1 MHLYMLTVVLEK
13 TSTGPFPSR
22 KLSCLLKLR
31 EGAKKGGTVAAGRDG
46 GLFHLR
52 WPLCRWKVSETVD
65 LLPVGGVGP
74 RLGFPSSRVKF
85 PDLVGNV
92 AASAMSRNKF
102 SLDRPRPVGV
112 PLRRRRRASGGGVP
126 PVNPLYRS
134 PGLVL
139 RRPLL
144 AAGLPA
150 FCFKAVEQ
158 VLGVVV
164 FWRLD
169 QARASLDGC
178 GRRR

>member
-1 MHLYMLTVVLEK
+1 
-13 TSTGPFPSR
+13 
-22 KLSCLLKLR
+22 
-31 EGAKKGGTVAAGRDG
+31 
-46 GLFHLR
+46 
-52 WPLCRWKVSETVD
+52 
-65 LLPVGGVGP
+65 
-74 RLGFPSSRVKF
+74 
-85 PDLVGNV
+85 
-92 AASAMSRNKF
+92 MSRNKF
-102 SLDRPRPVGV
+102 PLDRPRPVGV
-112 PLRRRRRASGGGVP
+112 PLQRRRRASGGGVP

-178 GRRR
+178 KRAMGDRRWLHPVSRDGCLLRLLSKPACDGALLARGDARGLPRRRWSVTRILGGFGFQRS